1 MGGLGKA
8 KIWPGI
14 SMSYS
19 HTSRDPA
26 RGCSYADSL
35 EQSHVTLNHTHS
47 RVSQVSQWSFETAYE
62 IKEFS

>member
-1 MGGLGKA
+1 
-8 KIWPGI
+8 
-14 SMSYS
+14 MSYS

-35 EQSHVTLNHTHS
+35 EQSHMTLNHTHS